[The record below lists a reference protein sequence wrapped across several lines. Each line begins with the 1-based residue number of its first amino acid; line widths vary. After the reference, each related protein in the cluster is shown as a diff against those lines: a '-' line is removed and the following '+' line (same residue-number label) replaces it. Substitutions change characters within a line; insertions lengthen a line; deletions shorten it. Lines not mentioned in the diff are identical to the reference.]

1 MQKKAST
8 DKKVSTTKK
17 KMNDNTKKLISQ
29 RTKEFMEWKVKNV
42 DQKWFFSQDE
52 RSQRLLE
59 DTYVIVLQLCPSLT
73 REDYINRLRIAD
85 NCDKTKKVISKIN
98 PLKFLDK

>member
-59 DTYVIVLQLCPSLT
+59 DTYVIVLQLCPNLT
-73 REDYINRLRIAD
+73 WEDYINRLRIAD
-85 NCDKTKKVISKIN
+85 NCDKTKKGISKIN

>member
-29 RTKEFMEWKVKNV
+29 RTKEFMELKVKNV

-59 DTYVIVLQLCPSLT
+59 DTYVIVLQLCPNLT
-73 REDYINRLRIAD
+73 WEDYINRLRIAD